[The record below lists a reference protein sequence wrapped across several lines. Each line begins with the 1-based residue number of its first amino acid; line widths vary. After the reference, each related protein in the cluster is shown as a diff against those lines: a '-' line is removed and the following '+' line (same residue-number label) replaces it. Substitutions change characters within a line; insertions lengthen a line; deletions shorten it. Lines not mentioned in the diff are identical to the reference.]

1 MKRASAVTF
10 VFLATT
16 LFISSGDACP
26 GVPSMTWEDACLKSR
41 DRQEPRW
48 YQLCRDTLRSGP
60 SAAQQVTVFALTA
73 TRKALLRYDAT
84 MAEIDRML
92 RRSSVAKPP
101 PALERCKGRYGEARG
116 LVARITE
123 QLAHCDFAA
132 AKQEYYDAHLAVQA
146 CLSGLWSGYRG
157 SPLHA
162 AVSADLDLT
171 MVAFELGALLVDG
184 KQ

>member
-26 GVPSMTWEDACLKSR
+26 GVPSMTGEDAGLKSR

-92 RRSSVAKPP
+92 RRSSVA
-101 PALERCKGRYGEARG
+101 
-116 LVARITE
+116 RITE

-132 AKQEYYDAHLAVQA
+132 AKQEY
-146 CLSGLWSGYRG
+146 
-157 SPLHA
+157 
-162 AVSADLDLT
+162 
-171 MVAFELGALLVDG
+171 
-184 KQ
+184 